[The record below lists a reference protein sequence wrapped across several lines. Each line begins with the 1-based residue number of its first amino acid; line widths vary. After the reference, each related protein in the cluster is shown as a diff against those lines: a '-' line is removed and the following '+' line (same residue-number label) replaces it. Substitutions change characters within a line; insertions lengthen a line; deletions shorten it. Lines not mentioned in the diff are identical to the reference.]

1 MLVDLVAV
9 PADHVAELLA
19 LEAPRGD
26 RQVTQLLEDRAEAI
40 TLAVGSA
47 VPGDCIVIAGKGHE
61 TYQIVEGER
70 LPFSDED
77 QARDAIQRRAK
88 S

>member
-1 MLVDLVAV
+1 MQILRDI
-9 PADHVAELLA
+9 ETGCS
-19 LEAPRGD
+19 GD
-26 RQVTQLLEDRAEAI
+26 YQLLEDRAEAI

-77 QARDAIQRRAK
+77 HARDAIQRRAK